1 MDITKEIQKFIN
13 TPPKN
18 IDYYKRYKNI
28 DPAFLKM
35 VAEAFKDSES
45 KPALKVVLG
54 IANDTDPMTNALIN
68 AMMSFSDTKILKSK
82 DFKNYLMKLEYLD
95 SSKKI
100 QYIPTRYLSMFGIEE
115 PVRLMY
121 ESEDKIVKNV
131 INVKS
136 GDFEGSLAD
145 IHFVLYNSVHP
156 REDVIASLVRRLN

>member
-1 MDITKEIQKFIN
+1 MDIKKEFEEFIN

-18 IDYYKRYKNI
+18 IEDYKRYKSI
-28 DPAFLKM
+28 APEFLEM
-35 VAEAFKDSES
+35 VTETFKESGS

-54 IANDTDPMTNALIN
+54 IANDTDPTEDVID
-68 AMMSFSDTKILKSK
+68 AMMSFRDTKILKSK

-115 PVRLMY
+115 PVRLIY
-121 ESEDKIVKNV
+121 NAEDEIIKNV
-131 INVKS
+131 LDINS

-156 REDVIASLVRRLN
+156 REDVISSLVKRLG

>member
-1 MDITKEIQKFIN
+1 MDIKKEFEEFIN

-18 IDYYKRYKNI
+18 IEDYKRFKSI
-28 DPAFLKM
+28 APEFLEM
-35 VAEAFKDSES
+35 VTETFKESGS

-54 IANDTDPMTNALIN
+54 IANDTDPTEDVID

-115 PVRLMY
+115 PVRLIY
-121 ESEDKIVKNV
+121 NAEDEIIKNV
-131 INVKS
+131 LDINS

-156 REDVIASLVRRLN
+156 REDVISSLVKRLG

>member
-1 MDITKEIQKFIN
+1 MDIKKEFEEFIN

-18 IDYYKRYKNI
+18 IEDYKRYKSMA
-28 DPAFLKM
+28 PEFLRM
-35 VAEAFKDSES
+35 VTEAFKESAS
-45 KPALKVVLG
+45 KPALKVVLSV
-54 IANDTDPMTNALIN
+54 ANDTDPMTNALIN

-121 ESEDKIVKNV
+121 KSEDEIVKNV
-131 INVKS
+131 LDVNS

-145 IHFVLYNSVHP
+145 IHFALYSSVYP

>member
-1 MDITKEIQKFIN
+1 MDIKKEFEEFIN

-18 IDYYKRYKNI
+18 IEDYKRYKSI
-28 DPAFLKM
+28 APEFLEM
-35 VAEAFKDSES
+35 VTETFKESGS

-54 IANDTDPMTNALIN
+54 IANDTDPTEDVID

-115 PVRLMY
+115 PVRLIY
-121 ESEDKIVKNV
+121 NAEDEIIKNV
-131 INVKS
+131 LDINS

-156 REDVIASLVRRLN
+156 REDVISSLVKRLG

>member
-1 MDITKEIQKFIN
+1 MDIKKEFDKFIN
-13 TPPKN
+13 MPPKD
-18 IDYYKRYKNI
+18 IEYYKRYKNI
-28 DPAFLKM
+28 DPEFLRM
-35 VAEAFKDSES
+35 VTESFKESES

-54 IANDTDPMTNALIN
+54 IANDIDPAEDVID

-115 PVRLMY
+115 PVRLIY
-121 ESEDKIVKNV
+121 NAEDEIIKNV
-131 INVKS
+131 LDVNS

-145 IHFVLYNSVHP
+145 IHFVLHSENHP
-156 REDVIASLVRRLN
+156 REDIVASLVKRLD